1 MNRVV
6 LPVPVAASQRH
17 SFVRNCYFCKG
28 LHSFVSAASNPAA
41 FTGNKISPGL
51 LEAVNQTCRRNFCRC
66 GAVCPTETEPNA
78 LSVLNIFVLQADDSL
93 FIPTAFVQL
102 EYCSHIV
109 HILFTYSLTG
119 HWVVGWATGQLWF
132 IPGRDRRLTLI
143 LLTWRIG

>member
-109 HILFTYSLTG
+109 HIFSYWSLGCGMGDRT
-119 HWVVGWATGQLWF
+119 VVVHSRQGQE
-132 IPGRDRRLTLI
+132 INPYPTNVENRVSS
-143 LLTWRIG
+143 